1 MMLNQGRS
9 PAHSPSR
16 SGPPPARLW
25 AIGVLCALPA
35 AAANQAAAPAIRHVA
50 HSQREELH
58 FERRYG
64 IGQLRVHSISA
75 GASLEFRC
83 QVIDAE
89 KAKPL
94 NDNRTTPVMI
104 ERKTATRLSVA
115 TDENI
120 GKPRQ

>member
-25 AIGVLCALPA
+25 AIGVLCARPA

-50 HSQREELH
+50 HSQREELY

-83 QVIDAE
+83 RVLDSE
-89 KAKPL
+89 KAKAL
-94 NDNRTTPVMI
+94 NDSRATSVMV
-104 ERKTATRLSVA
+104 ERKTGTKLSVP
-115 TDENI
+115 TTENS
-120 GKPRQ
+120 G